1 MYRLRCML
9 NFIILETYKT
19 HYCSD
24 IGRISITNFINLS
37 RLKTLSKS
45 HNKMQ
50 TNKYLRTAIWTT
62 SPIKEQSQILS
73 FIK

>member
-1 MYRLRCML
+1 ML
-9 NFIILETYKT
+9 NFIILETHKK

-37 RLKTLSKS
+37 RLKTLSES

-50 TNKYLRTAIWTT
+50 KNKYLRTAIWTT